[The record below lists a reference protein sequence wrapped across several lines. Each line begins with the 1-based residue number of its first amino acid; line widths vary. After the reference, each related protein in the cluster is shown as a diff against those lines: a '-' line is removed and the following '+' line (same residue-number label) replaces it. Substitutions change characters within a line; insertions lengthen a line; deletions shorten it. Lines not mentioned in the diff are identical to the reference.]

1 MTMESI
7 FKAAAFAMTGAVLAM
22 TVRKSSGDLGLLLAA
37 AVCLGLLAVV
47 MAVLGPVMSF
57 AQELQKLTGLSS
69 AVTAP
74 LMKTVGIGIVAQ
86 TASSVCS
93 DAGEAS
99 IAKAVELCGS
109 ALAMYA
115 ALPLMQ
121 AVVEL
126 MEELI

>member
-7 FKAAAFAMTGAVLAM
+7 FKAAAFAVMGAILAV
-22 TVRKSSGDLGLLLAA
+22 TVRKNSGDLGLLLAA
-37 AVCLGLLAVV
+37 AVCLGLMTVV
-47 MAVLGPVMSF
+47 MAVLGPVVTF
-57 AQELQKLTGLSS
+57 AQELQKLTGLST

-86 TASSVCS
+86 TASSVCD
-93 DAGEAS
+93 DAGESS
-99 IAKAVELCGS
+99 IAKAVEFCGS

-115 ALPLMQ
+115 ALPLMR

-126 MEELI
+126 MEELL